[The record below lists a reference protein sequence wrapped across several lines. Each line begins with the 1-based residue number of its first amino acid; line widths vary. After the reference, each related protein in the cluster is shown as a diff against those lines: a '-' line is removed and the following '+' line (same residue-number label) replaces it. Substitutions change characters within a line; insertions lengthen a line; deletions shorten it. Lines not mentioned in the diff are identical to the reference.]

1 MGFEI
6 ARSRCR
12 HGMMSYNSHDS
23 TIGAS
28 LTKYGEWAEHEI
40 ELLSR
45 IIPAGATV
53 LDVGAN
59 IGCHSVAFSRM
70 VGPTGRV
77 MAFEPFSDNFAML
90 RLNTREQGN
99 VIATQALVG
108 ASQGVATLD
117 LRRLAAPGENYGA
130 ISYKRIPQIS
140 GEEMNGAD
148 LAISAQVALDMFAA
162 LPVEFVKIDV
172 EGMEFDVLIGARGLI
187 AKRRP
192 IFYFEQNSAAMFPS
206 IASLLFE
213 MGYQLFW
220 HVCYPFNRSNFRRD
234 RENIFGAAIELNV
247 LAIPRS
253 KFAEKPELFD
263 RIRND
268 VNEARSIHFDP
279 PAAIDALGGRD
290 VRAWADLLVPAPAG
304 TV

>member
-45 IIPAGATV
+45 VIPPGATV

-70 VGPTGRV
+70 VGPAGRV
-77 MAFEPFSDNFAML
+77 LAFEPFADNFAML

-99 VIATQALVG
+99 VAAVQALVG
-108 ASQGVATLD
+108 ASQGVAALD
-117 LRRLAAPGENYGA
+117 LKRLAAPGENYGA
-130 ISYKRIPQIS
+130 ISYKRIPQVS

-148 LAISAQVALDMFAA
+148 LTISAQVALDMFAA
-162 LPVEFVKIDV
+162 LPVDFVKIDV
-172 EGMEFDVLIGARGLI
+172 EGMEFDVLVGARDLI
-187 AKRRP
+187 ARRMP
-192 IFYFEQNSAAMFPS
+192 IFYFEQNSATMFAP
-206 IASLLFE
+206 IASLLFAL
-213 MGYQLFW
+213 GYQLFW
-220 HVCYPFNRSNFRRD
+220 HVCYPFNRNNFRRD
-234 RENIFGAAIELNV
+234 KANIFGAATELNV

-253 KFAEKPELFD
+253 KFAEKPDLFD
-263 RIRND
+263 RIRHD
-268 VNEARSIHFDP
+268 VNEAKSINFDP
-279 PAAIDALGGRD
+279 PAAVDALGGRD
-290 VRAWADLLVPAPAG
+290 VAAWADLRIAASPDV
-304 TV
+304 V